1 MWTTGVLLVLTQWK
15 NTAKWQTNDVMPREI
30 HAFFATCK
38 SLSFFLSFL
47 WYVRQKHKQWQ
58 KVINLQVS
66 KNAFSRGIVI
76 CLPFCCIF
84 CHFGDMCE
92 KNDKVLQ
99 QMTNKYKFAGCK
111 NTFFSRH
118 CHFFAILL
126 SCFVFFCNFWYFSI
140 HTYIHTQKTWEK
152 WQTKWHTKTQ
162 MTKTLTNKWPT
173 KMTDQKWHD
182 KKHDTKWQTK
192 TEMTKTM
199 AKTTTNKWQN
209 KYFNHLQGMATSFF

>member
-15 NTAKWQTNDVMPREI
+15 KYSKMTNKWR
-30 HAFFATCK
+30 HASRNPCIFA
-38 SLSFFLSFL
+38 FL

-66 KNAFSRGIVI
+66 KKCIFSRHCHLFAI
-76 CLPFCCIF
+76 LLYFF

-118 CHFFAILL
+118 CHLFAILL
-126 SCFVFFCNFWYFSI
+126 SCFVFFVIFDIFPYT
-140 HTYIHTQKTWEK
+140 HTYIHKKLERNDKQNDIPKLKWQKHWQTNGQQK
-152 WQTKWHTKTQ
+152 WQTKSD
-162 MTKTLTNKWPT
+162 MTKN
-173 KMTDQKWHD
+173 MTQNDRPKL
-182 KKHDTKWQTK
+182 KWQK
-192 TEMTKTM
+192 QYKTM